1 MVQNIEIKDVDW
13 KSIKM
18 PIQKEILEYVSK
30 KVVEI
35 FKKKV
40 TKIYEINAPF
50 LEGNY
55 VPLEEMLSAISVDFY
70 NNPVSCKIFIDE
82 DKLSWRDKDG
92 DAIHSIPFQH
102 IYEPGFISKEVKA
115 LREHWQ
121 LPIGGRQ
128 EQEWAII
135 ETIEEVGSFF
145 KTELVTFIRNRLSQK
160 GGTK

>member
-18 PIQKEILEYVSK
+18 PIQKEILEYVTK

-55 VPLEEMLSAISVDFY
+55 VPLEEMLGAISVDFY
-70 NNPVSCKIFIDE
+70 NNPVSCK
-82 DKLSWRDKDG
+82 KNSNSHLG
-92 DAIHSIPFQH
+92 
-102 IYEPGFISKEVKA
+102 
-115 LREHWQ
+115 
-121 LPIGGRQ
+121 LPSNIIGRKK
-128 EQEWAII
+128 
-135 ETIEEVGSFF
+135 S
-145 KTELVTFIRNRLSQK
+145 LNR
-160 GGTK
+160 